1 MKIIFIFYWKQA
13 KSQAVQENDK
23 EFWDCLHI
31 EALLLVGE
39 TMSQGGQSTPL
50 HWDFLG
56 NIKLMSSTFSFRSAL
71 SYNLQEFYK

>member
-13 KSQAVQENDK
+13 KSQAVQENEK
-23 EFWDCLHI
+23 EVWDGLHI

-50 HWDFLG
+50 HWNFLG
-56 NIKLMSSTFSFRSAL
+56 KVNIFFSSL
-71 SYNLQEFYK
+71 SEV

>member
-1 MKIIFIFYWKQA
+1 MEIILHFFWKQA
-13 KSQAVQENDK
+13 KSQAVQENEK
-23 EFWDCLHI
+23 EVWDCLHI

-56 NIKLMSSTFSFRSAL
+56 NINIFFSKLSEL
-71 SYNLQEFYK
+71 